1 MAIGSSAAYG
11 WAFSAVAKRFTGSVL
26 MVDRRSHPQRG
37 LLSRGSP
44 IVGILGLGKTIVTH
58 PQLDGLT
65 LDSTLA
71 DLPLLDFQVS
81 SNTLGQ
87 VIIAEFQQRPDL
99 PGAIIADDH
108 QIVGV
113 ISRTRFFELLSRL
126 YSLERYL
133 RQPSRIP
140 LESIMQ
146 FEGMIKQ
153 RESNLRAIDTHYLHF
168 QASCPIYQAAEIVL
182 QRSEKLTY
190 DPVVVEVVA
199 GEYRL
204 LDMRV
209 LLLAQSQLLIVTN
222 RELQDRD
229 RQLRHQ
235 NTVLSDLAKQRKRNR
250 GDLQATLTAITEAA
264 TQTLDAEQASIWLY
278 DATGE
283 RLQCVDRYQ
292 RQTGKHSAGF
302 QRDKAENEADF
313 PSVAIAPNTSE
324 ESKTILDVP
333 ILQDGKLIGQI
344 CLRSDNQPRRWTLD
358 DENFVSSLAEL
369 VASAIESCHRLT
381 MEAALR
387 QSEAKFAGAFRASP
401 NPICINRLADGRFV
415 EVNDSFLEISGY
427 DRLEIIGRTSRE
439 IPLWASPQEQRRFRV
454 LLRSQNVFRNQDFNF
469 RTQSGE
475 LRTMLVSTETIQ
487 LGTQDCILIIAN
499 DITERKQAEQ
509 ALQQQR
515 EYLRLILEN
524 IPQQVFWKDPNL
536 VFLGCNRNW
545 AESAQLESPESVIG
559 KTDYDLLPP
568 ELAQEFRAK
577 DRNILETNQPELHQ
591 IAVKYRPGAN
601 GEKIWLDI
609 NKIPM
614 QDSQGKIIGLLGVLE
629 DITERKLAEEALQA
643 EQEKSERLL
652 LNILPQ
658 AIAEKLKQGTIAIA
672 EQFDL
677 ASILFADIVGFTS
690 LAARM
695 LPIELVNLLN
705 QIFSTFDQLADTHG
719 LEKIKTIGDAYMV
732 AGGLPVPQKD
742 CIVAI
747 ADMALDMQKA
757 ISDFQTQTGESF
769 QIRIGI
775 HIGPVVAGTIGMK
788 KFTYDLWGDTVNI
801 ASRMES
807 QGLPGKIQVTAE
819 TYEHLQHQYIL
830 EKRGK
835 INIKGKGEMMAYWL
849 IGKQ

>member
-1 MAIGSSAAYG
+1 MYCRSP
-11 WAFSAVAKRFTGSVL
+11 L
-26 MVDRRSHPQRG
+26 VD
-37 LLSRGSP
+37 
-44 IVGILGLGKTIVTH
+44 ILRLGKTIVTH

-65 LDSTLA
+65 LGSTVA
-71 DLPLLDFQVS
+71 DLPLHHFQVS
-81 SNTLGQ
+81 SSTLGQ
-87 VIIAEFQQRPDL
+87 VMITEFGQRPDL
-99 PGAIIADDH
+99 PGAIVIDEGP
-108 QIVGV
+108 IVGV

-126 YSLERYL
+126 FSLERYL
-133 RQPSRIP
+133 HRSFLIP
-140 LESIMQ
+140 LDSLVQ
-146 FEGMIKQ
+146 FEGMLQQ
-153 RESNLRAIDTHYLHF
+153 RKTDLHAIDTDYVHLN
-168 QASCPIYQAAEIVL
+168 ASCPIYQAVKIVL
-182 QRSEKLTY
+182 QRCQTLTY
-190 DPVVVEVVA
+190 DPIVVEFGA

-209 LLLAQSQLLIVTN
+209 LLLAQSQLLILTN
-222 RELQDRD
+222 LELQNRD

-235 NTVLSDLAKQRKRNR
+235 SAVLSQLGKDRKRHH
-250 GDLQATLTAITEAA
+250 GDLQAALTAITEAA
-264 TQTLDAEQASIWLY
+264 AQTLDAEQASIWLY
-278 DATGE
+278 DPTGE
-283 RLQCVDRYQ
+283 RLQCLDRYQ
-292 RQTGKHSAGF
+292 RHTGKHSSGF
-302 QRDKAENEADF
+302 QLEDTEIETYFKPVEYSSTQSA
-313 PSVAIAPNTSE
+313 AP
-324 ESKTILDVP
+324 KTLLDIP
-333 ILQDGKLIGQI
+333 ILQEGKPIGRI
-344 CLRSDNQPRRWTLD
+344 CLRSDTQPRDWTLD

-369 VASAIESCHRLT
+369 VASAIESCNRLT

-387 QSEAKFAGAFRASP
+387 QSEAKFSGAFRVSP
-401 NPICINRLADGRFV
+401 NPICIARLGDGRMI

-427 DRLEIIGRTSRE
+427 DRLDIIGRTARE
-439 IPLWASPQEQRRFRV
+439 ISLWASPREERRFRV
-454 LLRSQNVFRNQDFNF
+454 LFRAQNVFRNQDFNF
-469 RTQSGE
+469 RTYSGQ

-487 LGTQDCILIIAN
+487 LGDRDCLLIIAN

-545 AESAQLESPESVIG
+545 AEAAHLESPESVIG

-568 ELAQEFRAK
+568 ELATEFRAK
-577 DRNILETNQPELHQ
+577 DRKILESNQPELHQ

-614 QDSQGKIIGLLGVLE
+614 RDSQGNSIGLLGVLE
-629 DITERKLAEEALQA
+629 DITERKLADEELQA
-643 EQEKSERLL
+643 EREKSEKLL

-658 AIAEKLKQGTIAIA
+658 AIAEKLKQGTQAIA
-672 EQFDL
+672 EQFEL
-677 ASILFADIVGFTS
+677 VSILFADIVGFTA
-690 LAARM
+690 LASRM
-695 LPIELVNLLN
+695 LPIELVDLLN
-705 QIFSTFDQLADTHG
+705 QIFSTFDRLADTHG

-732 AGGLPVPQKD
+732 AGGLPVPRED

-747 ADMALDMQKA
+747 ANMALDMQQA
-757 ISDFQTQTGESF
+757 IADFQTQTGESF

-807 QGLPGKIQVTAE
+807 QGLPGKIQVTAQ
-819 TYEHLQHQYIL
+819 TYECLKHQYIL

-835 INIKGKGEMMAYWL
+835 ISVKGKGEMISYWL
-849 IGKQ
+849 LGRR

>member
-1 MAIGSSAAYG
+1 VG
-11 WAFSAVAKRFTGSVL
+11 
-26 MVDRRSHPQRG
+26 PQ
-37 LLSRGSP
+37 SP
-44 IVGILGLGKTIVTH
+44 IVGILGLGKTIVIH
-58 PQLDGLT
+58 PQLNGLT
-65 LDSTLA
+65 LGSTLA
-71 DLPLLDFQVS
+71 DLPLHDFQVS
-81 SNTLGQ
+81 SHTLGQ
-87 VIIAEFQQRPDL
+87 VMIAEFEHRPDL
-99 PGAIIADDH
+99 PGAIVKKDR

-133 RQPSRIP
+133 RRLSHIP
-140 LESIMQ
+140 LESILQ
-146 FEGMIKQ
+146 AEGIVAE
-153 RESNLRAIDTHYLHF
+153 RESDIRAIDTRYLLLN
-168 QASCPIYQAAEIVL
+168 ANCPIYQAVESVL

-190 DPVVVEVVA
+190 DPIVVEFSS

-209 LLLAQSQLLIVTN
+209 LLLAQSQLLLTTN
-222 RELQDRD
+222 QELQNRD

-235 NTVLSDLAKQRKRNR
+235 NAVLSDLAKDRKRNR
-250 GDLQATLTAITEAA
+250 GDLQAALTAITEAA

-302 QRDKAENEADF
+302 QAVAST
-313 PSVAIAPNTSE
+313 PSTSE
-324 ESKTILDVP
+324 DPTTILDVP
-333 ILQDGKLIGQI
+333 ILQDGKAIGRVY
-344 CLRSDNQPRRWTLD
+344 LRSDSQIRRWTLD
-358 DENFVSSLAEL
+358 DRNFVSSLAEL
-369 VASAIESCHRLT
+369 VASAIESCHRLM

-387 QSEAKFAGAFRASP
+387 QSESKFSGAFRASP
-401 NPICINRLADGRFV
+401 NPICIARLSDGRFI

-427 DRLEIIGRTSRE
+427 DRLEIIGNTASE
-439 IPLWASPQEQRRFRV
+439 LQLWASPREQRRFRS
-454 LLRSQNVFRNQDFNF
+454 LFRAQNVFRNRDFNF
-469 RTQSGE
+469 QTRSGQW
-475 LRTMLVSTETIQ
+475 RTMLVSTETIQ
-487 LGTQDCILIIAN
+487 LGTQECILIIAS
-499 DITERKQAEQ
+499 DITERKQTER

-515 EYLRLILEN
+515 EYLRLILDN

-545 AESAQLESPESVIG
+545 AQSAQLESPESVIG

-568 ELAQEFRAK
+568 ELAKEFRAK
-577 DRNILETNQPELHQ
+577 DRLILATNQPELHQ
-591 IAVKYRPGAN
+591 IAVKYRPGEN

-629 DITERKLAEEALQA
+629 DITERKIAEEALQA
-643 EQEKSERLL
+643 EREKSEKLL

-695 LPIELVNLLN
+695 SPIELVNLLN
-705 QIFSTFDQLADTHG
+705 QIFSTFDRLADTHG

-732 AGGLPVPQKD
+732 AGGLPVPRED
-742 CIVAI
+742 CVCAI
-747 ADMALDMQKA
+747 ADMALDMQQA
-757 ISDFQTQTGESF
+757 IADFQTQTGESF

-775 HIGPVVAGTIGMK
+775 HIGSVVAGTIGMK

-830 EKRGK
+830 ERRGT
-835 INIKGKGEMMAYWL
+835 IAIKGKGEMMAYWL
-849 IGKQ
+849 SGKL

>member
-1 MAIGSSAAYG
+1 VQPKDERLAL
-11 WAFSAVAKRFTGSVL
+11 WQKRFTGSVL
-26 MVDRRSHPQRG
+26 MVDRRSHPQHG

-81 SNTLGQ
+81 SHTLGQ

-99 PGAIIADDH
+99 PGAIVADNH

-126 YSLERYL
+126 YSLERHL

-140 LESIMQ
+140 LESLMR
-146 FEGMIKQ
+146 FEGMLKQ
-153 RESNLRAIDTHYLHF
+153 RESDVRAIDTHYVHLK
-168 QASCPIYQAAEIVL
+168 ASCPIYQAAEIVL
-182 QRSEKLTY
+182 QGSEKLTY
-190 DPVVVEVVA
+190 DPVVVEFSP

-209 LLLAQSQLLIVTN
+209 LLLAQSRLLIVTN

-235 NTVLSDLAKQRKRNR
+235 NTVLSDLAKDRKRNR
-250 GDLQATLTAITEAA
+250 GDLQAALTAVTEAA
-264 TQTLDAEQASIWLY
+264 TQTLDVEQASIWLY

-283 RLQCVDRYQ
+283 RLRCVDRYQ

-302 QRDKAENEADF
+302 QRDKAEREDSF
-313 PSVAIAPNTSE
+313 TSGAIASSTSKE
-324 ESKTILDVP
+324 FQTTLDVP
-333 ILQDGKLIGQI
+333 ILQDGKPIGQI

-381 MEAALR
+381 METALR

-401 NPICINRLADGRFV
+401 NPICINRLADGRFI

-427 DRLEIIGRTSRE
+427 DRLEIIGHTSRE
-439 IPLWASPQEQRRFRV
+439 VPLWASSQEQRRFRK
-454 LLRSQNVFRNQDFNF
+454 LLQVQNQDLRNQDFNF

-487 LGTQDCILIIAN
+487 LGNQDCILVIAN

-509 ALQQQR
+509 ALKQQR

-577 DRNILETNQPELHQ
+577 DRKILETNQPELHQ

-614 QDSQGKIIGLLGVLE
+614 QDSQGNLIGLLGVLE

-643 EQEKSERLL
+643 EQEKSEKLL
-652 LNILPQ
+652 LNILPK

-695 LPIELVNLLN
+695 SPIELVNLLN

-732 AGGLPVPQKD
+732 AGGLPVPRED

-747 ADMALDMQKA
+747 ADMALDMQQA
-757 ISDFQTQTGESF
+757 IADVQTQTGESF

-819 TYEHLQHQYIL
+819 TYEHLKHQYIL

-835 INIKGKGEMMAYWL
+835 IKIKGKGEMMAYWL
-849 IGKQ
+849 IDKQ

>member
-1 MAIGSSAAYG
+1 VGC
-11 WAFSAVAKRFTGSVL
+11 
-26 MVDRRSHPQRG
+26 Q
-37 LLSRGSP
+37 SP
-44 IVGILGLGKTIVTH
+44 IVGILGLGKTIVIH
-58 PQLDGLT
+58 PRLDGLT
-65 LDSTLA
+65 LGSMLA
-71 DLPLLDFQVS
+71 DLPLHDFQVS
-81 SNTLGQ
+81 SHTLGQ
-87 VIIAEFQQRPDL
+87 VMIAEFQKRPDL
-99 PGAIIADDH
+99 PGAIVSDN
-108 QIVGV
+108 QQLVGV

-126 YSLERYL
+126 YSLEQYL
-133 RQPSRIP
+133 RRPSHIP
-140 LESIMQ
+140 LESILQGEQMLR
-146 FEGMIKQ
+146 K
-153 RESNLRAIDTHYLHF
+153 RESDVQAIDTRYLLLN
-168 QASCPIYQAAEIVL
+168 ANCPIYQAVESVL
-182 QRSEKLTY
+182 QRSGKLTY
-190 DPVVVEVVA
+190 DPIVVEFSP

-222 RELQDRD
+222 QELQNRD

-235 NTVLSDLAKQRKRNR
+235 NAVLSNLAKDRKRNR
-250 GDLQATLTAITEAA
+250 GDLQAALTAITEAA
-264 TQTLDAEQASIWLY
+264 THTLDAEQASIWLY

-292 RQTGKHSAGF
+292 RHTGKHSAGF
-302 QRDKAENEADF
+302 QLDKYESEAYF
-313 PSVAIAPNTSE
+313 QPVAPTPRTYEVPTTLLA
-324 ESKTILDVP
+324 VP
-333 ILQDGKLIGQI
+333 ILQDGKPIGWVS
-344 CLRSDNQPRRWTLD
+344 LRSDSQPRRWTLD

-369 VASAIESCHRLT
+369 VASAIESRHRQT
-381 MEAALR
+381 METALR

-401 NPICINRLADGRFV
+401 HPICIVRFTDGRFI

-427 DRLEIIGRTSRE
+427 DRIDLIGHTASE
-439 IPLWASPQEQRRFRV
+439 LQLWASLREQCRFRA
-454 LLRSQNVFRNQDFNF
+454 LFRSQKVFRNQDFNF
-469 RTQSGE
+469 RTRSGQS
-475 LRTMLVSTETIQ
+475 RTMLVSTETIQ
-487 LGTQDCILIIAN
+487 LGIQDCILIIAS
-499 DITERKQAEQ
+499 DITDRTQAER

-515 EYLRLILEN
+515 EYLRLILDN

-545 AESAQLESPESVIG
+545 AESAQLDSPETVIG

-577 DRNILETNQPELHQ
+577 DRKILATHQPELHQ
-591 IAVKYRPGAN
+591 IAVKYRPGEN

-614 QDSQGKIIGLLGVLE
+614 QDSHGKIIGLLGVLE
-629 DITERKLAEEALQA
+629 DITDRKLAEEALQA
-643 EQEKSERLL
+643 EREKSEKLL

-695 LPIELVNLLN
+695 SPIELVNLLN
-705 QIFSTFDQLADTHG
+705 QIFSTFDRLADTHG

-732 AGGLPVPQKD
+732 AGGLPVPRED
-742 CIVAI
+742 CVRAI
-747 ADMALDMQKA
+747 ADMALDMQQA
-757 ISDFQTQTGESF
+757 IADFQTQTGESF
-769 QIRIGI
+769 KIRIGI

-819 TYEHLQHQYIL
+819 TYKHLQHQYIL
-830 EKRGK
+830 EQRGM
-835 INIKGKGEMMAYWL
+835 IAIKGKGEMMAYWL
-849 IGKQ
+849 SGKL